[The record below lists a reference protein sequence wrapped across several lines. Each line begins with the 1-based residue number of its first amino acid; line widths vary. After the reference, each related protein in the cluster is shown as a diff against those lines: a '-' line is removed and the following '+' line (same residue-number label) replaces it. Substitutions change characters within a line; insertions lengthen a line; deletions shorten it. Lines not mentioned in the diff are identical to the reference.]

1 MDGAARMIS
10 LTEQE
15 VERAIDLCTAI
26 VESASRIE
34 KIVAASKIEIAKLAR
49 DLANAMAEADKRSD
63 T

>member
-1 MDGAARMIS
+1 MIP

-15 VERAIDLCTAI
+15 VERAINLCTAI

-49 DLANAMAEADKRSD
+49 DLANAMAEAEKRSD

>member
-1 MDGAARMIS
+1 MIS

-15 VERAIDLCTAI
+15 VERAINLCTAI

-49 DLANAMAEADKRSD
+49 DLANAMAEAEKRSD

>member
-1 MDGAARMIS
+1 MIS

-26 VESASRIE
+26 VESAGRIE

>member
-1 MDGAARMIS
+1 MIS

-15 VERAIDLCTAI
+15 VERAINLCTAI

>member
-1 MDGAARMIS
+1 MIS

-15 VERAIDLCTAI
+15 VERAIDLCTSI
-26 VESASRIE
+26 VESAARIE
-34 KIVAASKIEIAKLAR
+34 RIVAQSKIEIAKLAR

>member
-1 MDGAARMIS
+1 MIS

-49 DLANAMAEADKRSD
+49 DLANAMAEAEKRSD